1 MSIKYFT
8 ILIATFLCVTGC
20 FPSPKYEVELSEKI
34 SSDIPARG
42 GHYSF
47 DVAMIRTRIHVEGI
61 YQAFEYRISFDGLV
75 AEQYI
80 VNNWSPSTANQ
91 YPNVEMI
98 TDDRN
103 NQCLRVWFDIP
114 ENQSTE
120 NRRIT
125 VEVLIA
131 KDFTYYEEHV
141 DAGDNLW
148 TIVWEG
154 TQAGV

>member
-1 MSIKYFT
+1 MRIRGYT
-8 ILIATFLCVTGC
+8 ILVATLLCVTGC
-20 FPSPKYEVELSEKI
+20 FPSPKYEVELSEII
-34 SSDIPARG
+34 SSDIPAKG
-42 GHYSF
+42 GNYSF
-47 DVAMIRTRIHVEGI
+47 DVAMILTKIQVEGI
-61 YQAFEYRISFDGLV
+61 YQAFEYRISFDDVV

-91 YPNVEMI
+91 YPNIELVNNE
-98 TDDRN
+98 RN
-103 NQCLRVWFDIP
+103 NRCLRVWFDIP

-120 NRRIT
+120 KRRIT

-131 KDFTYYEEHV
+131 KDLTYYEEHV
-141 DAGDNLW
+141 DAGDNIW

>member
-1 MSIKYFT
+1 MSIKDHT

-34 SSDIPARG
+34 SSEIPARG

-47 DVAMIRTRIHVEGI
+47 DVAMILTRIHVEGI
-61 YQAFEYRISFDGLV
+61 YQAFEYRIRFDDAV

-80 VNNWSPSTANQ
+80 VNNWSPCTANQ
-91 YPNVEMI
+91 YPNIEQI
-98 TDDRN
+98 NDDRN
-103 NQCLRVWFDIP
+103 HRCLRVWFVIP
-114 ENQSTE
+114 ENRSTE
-120 NRRIT
+120 KRRIT
-125 VEVLIA
+125 VEVLTA
-131 KDFTYYEEHV
+131 KDFTYYENHV
-141 DAGDNLW
+141 DAGDNVW

>member
-1 MSIKYFT
+1 MRIRGYT
-8 ILIATFLCVTGC
+8 ILVATLLWVTGC

-34 SSDIPARG
+34 SSDIPAKG
-42 GHYSF
+42 GNYSF
-47 DVAMIRTRIHVEGI
+47 DVAMILTKIHVEGI
-61 YQAFEYRISFDGLV
+61 YQAFEYWISFDDVV

-91 YPNVEMI
+91 YPNIELVNNE
-98 TDDRN
+98 RN
-103 NQCLRVWFDIP
+103 NRCLRVWFDIP

-120 NRRIT
+120 KRRIT

-131 KDFTYYEEHV
+131 KDLTYYEEHV
-141 DAGDNLW
+141 DAGDNIW